1 MPELL
6 AHTSPPQRRSVPVLA
21 LAFLSAPQRY
31 CTDRAGYL
39 GIPLAFNIVGIII
52 LDRGNLLVPVRI
64 RLGHCERMPAGS
76 MGRLSLLHC
85 PHMLGAIPCQ
95 RQDGVAAAASCRP
108 EPGTPEPCSGRFLAN
123 AEPGTPE
130 PTPHHRLVLLR
141 AGNAASQA
149 NAAATPCGCTPPR
162 RLALLQLVVAAQ
174 QSRHG

>member
-1 MPELL
+1 
-6 AHTSPPQRRSVPVLA
+6 
-21 LAFLSAPQRY
+21 
-31 CTDRAGYL
+31 
-39 GIPLAFNIVGIII
+39 
-52 LDRGNLLVPVRI
+52 
-64 RLGHCERMPAGS
+64 

-108 EPGTPEPCSGRFLAN
+108 EPGTPEP
-123 AEPGTPE
+123 
-130 PTPHHRLVLLR
+130 TPHHRLALLR

>member
-6 AHTSPPQRRSVPVLA
+6 AHTSPPQRRSVPILA

-31 CTDRAGYL
+31 CSGGVANGHGQGGVGDLERGKRLDGGRRRAGYI
-39 GIPLAFNIVGIII
+39 GIPLAVNIVGIII
-52 LDRGNLLVPVRI
+52 PDRGILLVHVRI

-108 EPGTPEPCSGRFLAN
+108 DAGHEP
-123 AEPGTPE
+123 
-130 PTPHHRLVLLR
+130 
-141 AGNAASQA
+141 
-149 NAAATPCGCTPPR
+149 AT
-162 RLALLQLVVAAQ
+162 Q
-174 QSRHG
+174 